1 MPKKKE
7 KWSVVFNRQNR
18 YPRTFDSKRDA
29 EYFASQMASEGIDVS
44 LVKDNPRGTRGNFE
58 RCVEAV
64 SSRGG
69 AYDPRAVC
77 AVQERKEIGQ
87 RELTRRAVAGKR
99 RAARGN
105 PGYDVQ
111 MAGLPVAWF
120 PTKARADRYAR
131 QLESAG
137 NRGSVKVVKKNPA
150 DLAAEAYEKFHGQ
163 PPSEFVE
170 VTERIH
176 HHANLFSVGNLES
189 LTIRTIDKTSEVK
202 LSGFKGA
209 ILAANEQA
217 FKELSRTG
225 HSRAQLFVKGGD
237 QSVNLE
243 DFGIDPDKAH
253 ETETLGKAID
263 VDYETNKVHLG
274 DEGGEAV
281 YHHKFRRTR
290 EGDAE
295 VKVRWARYPDVIY
308 RVLDERLEFSGGS
321 YELIAEGINL

>member
-1 MPKKKE
+1 MPRNK
-7 KWSVVFNRQNR
+7 
-18 YPRTFDSKRDA
+18 T
-29 EYFASQMASEGIDVS
+29 
-44 LVKDNPRGTRGNFE
+44 NPRGTRGKFE

-64 SSRGG
+64 SKRGG

-77 AVQERKEIGQ
+77 AAQERREIGQ
-87 RELTRRAVAGKR
+87 KELTRRAVAGKR

-105 PGYDVQ
+105 PGRWAVLSNYGDILETFKTKSQAQKYAEQVQ
-111 MAGLPVAWF
+111 RVFGA
-120 PTKARADRYAR
+120 KAT
-131 QLESAG
+131 
-137 NRGSVKVVKKNPA
+137 VKDLGKGNPA

-163 PPSEFVE
+163 PPSEYVE
-170 VTERIH
+170 ITERIH
-176 HHANLFSVGNLES
+176 HHGNLFSVGNLES

-243 DFGIDPDKAH
+243 DFGIDPHRAH
-253 ETETLGKAID
+253 EVETLGKAID

-290 EGDAE
+290 EGDME